1 MHFLSIVFALS
12 AVTQIAIAYRA
23 AGTTCQSSSDCAST
37 GSWGS
42 SCKGPDDSSAS
53 KKCCAQTVMDVLTYA
68 DGCDGC
74 GSDGMC
80 NYCEQST
87 YSKKILNT
95 DKTFCVDRPPGD
107 TCEYNT
113 DCDGDSNCINNYAY
127 GFDPKPTLHCCK
139 TTVKDWVKNDNENYC
154 GGCGDDG
161 ECSGCYTGMKLSADK
176 MTCEHVNSDQD
187 SPYGASEGG
196 LIAGAIVSSLVVIG
210 IAVGVGVVMSNKA
223 KKAAKDANQP
233 VESLCCCCGRS
244 WATSASVVALSSVML
259 ILVICLCNTFIGL
272 LLSHLLL
279 QEAYSEDTNEGASYT
294 LLYLDLPVICTV
306 AASILS
312 LASIAA
318 YRFMGKC
325 FGKCIGIL
333 AIICALGIGIC
344 AFIGIYWILSSGML
358 FRFATGY
365 IIIAFLLVAGG
376 ITLAICV
383 GIHTWQ
389 CCCCCKRS
397 DEAPAAANP
406 IDNPTHATMEMIV
419 QPQMVMQPQQ
429 GYQPQGYPQQ
439 GYPQQGYPQQGYP
452 QQGYPQQGYPP
463 QQGRVLG
470 FGGQTPQY
478 GAGPIAQAVPVQ
490 PMMPISI
497 PVAQTL

>member
-12 AVTQIAIAYRA
+12 AVTQIAIAQSA

-37 GSWGS
+37 GS

-68 DGCDGC
+68 DDCDGC

-107 TCEYNT
+107 TCEQNS
-113 DCDGDSNCINNYAY
+113 DCDGDSYCIDNFSYDV
-127 GFDPKPTLHCCK
+127 DPKPTLHCCK
-139 TTVKDWVKNDNENYC
+139 TTVEDMSYSSDNYC

-161 ECSGCYTGMKLSADK
+161 ECSGCKNGMILSADY
-176 MTCEHVNSDQD
+176 MTCEPDPDSDQD
-187 SPYGASEGG
+187 SSDSSGGDAFNPYGASEGG

-244 WATSASVVALSSVML
+244 SATSASVVALSSVML

-272 LLSHLLL
+272 LLSHYKLL
-279 QEAYSEDTNEGASYT
+279 QQASSSASGGGNDDTSTT
-294 LLYLDLPVICTV
+294 LLYLDLPVICSV

-318 YRFMGKC
+318 YRFMGEC

-333 AIICALGIGIC
+333 AIICAAGAIGFC
-344 AFIGIYWILSSGML
+344 AFIGIYWMISSSGML
-358 FRFATGY
+358 YGFATGY

-376 ITLAICV
+376 IALAICV

-397 DEAPAAANP
+397 DEAPTAANP
-406 IDNPTHATMEMIV
+406 IDNPTHATMEM
-419 QPQMVMQPQQ
+419 
-429 GYQPQGYPQQ
+429 
-439 GYPQQGYPQQGYP
+439 
-452 QQGYPQQGYPP
+452 
-463 QQGRVLG
+463 
-470 FGGQTPQY
+470 GG
-478 GAGPIAQAVPVQ
+478 IDVVVNVPNQHQDQFNVNG
-490 PMMPISI
+490 
-497 PVAQTL
+497 VVTVKATAAN

>member
-1 MHFLSIVFALS
+1 
-12 AVTQIAIAYRA
+12 
-23 AGTTCQSSSDCAST
+23 
-37 GSWGS
+37 
-42 SCKGPDDSSAS
+42 
-53 KKCCAQTVMDVLTYA
+53 MDVLTYA
-68 DGCDGC
+68 DDCDGC

-107 TCEYNT
+107 TCERNS
-113 DCDGDSNCINNYAY
+113 DCDGDSNCIDNFSYDV
-127 GFDPKPTLHCCK
+127 DPKPTLHCCK
-139 TTVKDWVKNDNENYC
+139 TTVKDWSYGDDNENYC

-161 ECSGCYTGMKLSADK
+161 ECSGCKNGMILSADY
-176 MTCEHVNSDQD
+176 MTCEPDPDSDQD
-187 SPYGASEGG
+187 SSGGDAFNLYGASEGG

-272 LLSHLLL
+272 LLSHLKL

-318 YRFMGKC
+318 YRFMGEC

-333 AIICALGIGIC
+333 AIICAVGAIGFC
-344 AFIGIYWILSSGML
+344 AFIGIYWMISSSGML
-358 FRFATGY
+358 FGFATGY

-376 ITLAICV
+376 ITLAIFV
-383 GIHTWQ
+383 
-389 CCCCCKRS
+389 
-397 DEAPAAANP
+397 
-406 IDNPTHATMEMIV
+406 
-419 QPQMVMQPQQ
+419 
-429 GYQPQGYPQQ
+429 
-439 GYPQQGYPQQGYP
+439 
-452 QQGYPQQGYPP
+452 
-463 QQGRVLG
+463 
-470 FGGQTPQY
+470 
-478 GAGPIAQAVPVQ
+478 
-490 PMMPISI
+490 
-497 PVAQTL
+497 